1 MAKASV
7 IAILFFAVCISSSLS
22 LGNGAGKPRKFI
34 IEGRVYCD
42 TCRVEFET
50 KLSESIS
57 GAIVEL
63 ECRNRTN
70 GSYTYRTQ
78 DMTDGKGNYKIEV
91 EGDYGDSDC
100 DVALVKSPRPDCNDP
115 TDEWRKARVV
125 LTALDGISGDLRFAN
140 NLGFKKKVALP
151 GCKQVLTEMGYF
163 EVKHEL
169 EDEATNP

>member
-1 MAKASV
+1 MARASV

-22 LGNGAGKPRKFI
+22 LGYGAAKPRKFI

-57 GAIVEL
+57 GAVVKL

-70 GSYTYRTQ
+70 GSYTYRSQ
-78 DMTDGKGNYKIEV
+78 DMTDGNGNYKIEV

-115 TDEWRKARVV
+115 TQEWRKARVV

>member
-22 LGNGAGKPRKFI
+22 LAYGRKFTV
-34 IEGRVYCD
+34 EGRVYCD

-50 KLSESIS
+50 KLSQPIT
-57 GAIVEL
+57 GAIVKL
-63 ECRNRTN
+63 ECRNRTT
-70 GSYTYRTQ
+70 GSFTYRSQ
-78 DMTDGKGNYKIEV
+78 DMLTDGKGDYKIEV

-100 DVALVKSPRPDCNDP
+100 DVALVKSPRPDCSDP
-115 TDEWRKARVV
+115 TEEWRKARVV
-125 LTALDGISGDLRFAN
+125 LSALDGITGDIRFTN

-163 EVKHEL
+163 EVRDEL
-169 EDEATNP
+169 GDEATNP